1 MYRLPP
7 HLTGKVQQAYAAM
20 PTEDASTYEE
30 VKAGVLR
37 QYDVS
42 IENYRQH
49 F

>member
-7 HLTGKVQQAYAAM
+7 HLIGKAQQAYAAM

-30 VKAGVLR
+30 VKAAVLR
-37 QYDVS
+37 RYNIS
-42 IENYRQH
+42 IENYNQH